1 VDVAE
6 HFRTIL
12 QNWWR
17 ILVVSVLVAATV
29 YVADASRSKQYAA
42 TAELQVTSGRASV
55 GQASA
60 DDTNFL
66 TQTYSTLG
74 ESVPVVATAVA
85 KSGLKIDTTTARGR
99 ISVSQEN
106 NTGFL
111 RVRATGPSPREA
123 VALARGESQALT
135 DAVANQQDA
144 QRLST
149 LAPLN
154 AAIAK
159 YTAQISSLPQNS
171 PQIPSLTQSLAA
183 AQSAVAQAEVQPR
196 NRLDVVSPAVA
207 GTSPVSPR
215 PLRDSLLALAVA
227 FVIVGELWVV
237 VRAVGDRFSST
248 DDSADIMKLAGL
260 PVLARIPKGSDAD
273 TVEAFRILRTNLMFL
288 EGAGK
293 PRTLAVVSANPDA
306 GKTFVAIHLA
316 ESAAALDEKVVLID
330 ADLRKPAVHE
340 RLGVVR
346 APGLSAVLQGAD
358 IASTLRR
365 NGTSPFLRILPSGA
379 PVSDPSGVLGARA
392 FRQVLDGLRAV
403 RLVVVDTPPGAL
415 FADAMAVASQCDAT
429 IFVLDMKTSRKRAV
443 KATIESLE
451 RGGANIVGLVVNR
464 AATPRPT
471 SYYGN

>member
-17 ILVVSVLVAATV
+17 ILVVSVLIAATV
-29 YVADASRSKQYAA
+29 YVVDASRSKQYAA
-42 TAELQVTSGRASV
+42 TAQLQVTSGRASV
-55 GQASA
+55 GQATQ

-66 TQTYSTLG
+66 TLTYATLG
-74 ESVPVVATAVA
+74 TSVPVVASAAA
-85 KSGLKIDTTTARGR
+85 KSGLKIDPTTAGSR

-111 RVRATGPSPREA
+111 KVSATGPSPRDA
-123 VALARGESQALT
+123 VELARGESQALT
-135 DAVANQQDA
+135 EAVRNQQDA
-144 QRLST
+144 AKFQD
-149 LAPLN
+149 LASLN
-154 AAIAK
+154 ASIAK
-159 YTAQISSLPQNS
+159 LTDQMTSLPPNNPAIGALQQAYGAAITARANRDA
-171 PQIPSLTQSLAA
+171 QPSNH
-183 AQSAVAQAEVQPR
+183 V
-196 NRLDVVSPAVA
+196 DVVSPAVA
-207 GTSPVSPR
+207 LSSPVSPR

-237 VRAVGDRFSST
+237 VRAVGDRFSAT

-273 TVEAFRILRTNLMFL
+273 TLEAFRILRTNLMFL

-293 PRTLAVVSANPDA
+293 PRTLAIVSANPDA

-365 NGTSPFLRILPSGA
+365 NGASPFLRILPSGA

-429 IFVLDMKTSRKRAV
+429 VFVLDMKTSRKRAV
-443 KATIESLE
+443 RATIESLE
-451 RGGANIVGLVVNR
+451 RGGANIVGIVVNR
-464 AATPRPT
+464 AATPRST

>member
-74 ESVPVVATAVA
+74 KSVPVVATAVA
-85 KSGLKIDTTTARGR
+85 KSGLTLETTAARGR

-106 NTGFL
+106 GTGFL
-111 RVRATGPSPREA
+111 KVRATGPSPRDA

-135 DAVANQQDA
+135 DAVRNQQDA
-144 QRLST
+144 GKLAD
-149 LAPLN
+149 LAPLL
-154 AAIAK
+154 
-159 YTAQISSLPQNS
+159 SSITKTNTQLATLPTTS
-171 PQIPSLTQSLAA
+171 PQIPALQQALQAA
-183 AQSAVAQAEVQPR
+183 ITAYYQRDAQPSNRIDVA
-196 NRLDVVSPAVA
+196 SPAVA

-227 FVIVGELWVV
+227 FVIVAELWVV
-237 VRAVGDRFSST
+237 VRAVGDRFSAT

-260 PVLARIPKGSDAD
+260 PVLARIPKGSDAE

-365 NGTSPFLRILPSGA
+365 NGSSPFLRILPSGA

-403 RLVVVDTPPGAL
+403 RLVVVDTPPGGL

-443 KATIESLE
+443 RATIEALE

>member
-1 VDVAE
+1 MDVAE

-17 ILVVSVLVAATV
+17 ILVVSVLIAATV
-29 YVADASRSKQYAA
+29 YVVDASRAKQYGA
-42 TAELQVTSGRASV
+42 TAELQVTSGRAAV
-55 GQASA
+55 GQASS

-66 TQTYSTLG
+66 TATYATLG
-74 ESVPVVATAVA
+74 KSVPVVATAVA
-85 KSGLKIDTTTARGR
+85 KSGLKISTTSARSR
-99 ISVSQEN
+99 ISVSQES

-111 RVRATGPSPREA
+111 KVRATAESPRDA
-123 VALARGESQALT
+123 AALARGESTALT
-135 DAVANQQDA
+135 DAVINQQAAAKFDDLAQLSATIRNLQAQLNGLPANNPQVPAITQALTSATAAYFQRDA
-144 QRLST
+144 Q
-149 LAPLN
+149 
-154 AAIAK
+154 
-159 YTAQISSLPQNS
+159 PQNR
-171 PQIPSLTQSLAA
+171 I
-183 AQSAVAQAEVQPR
+183 
-196 NRLDVVSPAVA
+196 DVVSPAVA
-207 GTSPVSPR
+207 SSTPVSPR

-227 FVIVGELWVV
+227 FVVVSELWVII
-237 VRAVGDRFSST
+237 RALGDRFSTT

-293 PRTLAVVSANPDA
+293 PRTLAVVSANADA

-340 RLGVVR
+340 RLGVAR

-443 KATIESLE
+443 RATIESLE
-451 RGGANIVGLVVNR
+451 RGGANIVGIVVNR

-471 SYYGN
+471 SYYSS

>member
-17 ILVVSVLVAATV
+17 ILVVSALIAATV
-29 YVADASRSKQYAA
+29 YVADASRAKQYAA

-55 GQASA
+55 GQASN

-66 TQTYSTLG
+66 TATYSTLG
-74 ESVPVVATAVA
+74 KTAPVVATAVA
-85 KSGLKIDTTTARGR
+85 KSGLKLDTGTAGRR
-99 ISVSQEN
+99 ISVGQEN

-111 RVRATGPSPREA
+111 KVRATGPSPA
-123 VALARGESQALT
+123 DAAALARGESQALT
-135 DAVANQQDA
+135 DAVRNQQDA
-144 QRLST
+144 AKNADLADLLAAMAKAERDLAT
-149 LAPLN
+149 LPP
-154 AAIAK
+154 
-159 YTAQISSLPQNS
+159 TS
-171 PQIPSLTQSLAA
+171 PQITALQQSLQAA
-183 AQSAVAQAEVQPR
+183 TTARYAREAQPS
-196 NRLDVVSPAVA
+196 NRIDVVSPAVA
-207 GTSPVSPR
+207 GSSPVAPK

-227 FVIVGELWVV
+227 FVIVSELWVV
-237 VRAVGDRFSST
+237 VRAVGDRFSAT

-358 IASTLRR
+358 ISSTLRR
-365 NGTSPFLRILPSGA
+365 NSSSPFLRILPSGA

-443 KATIESLE
+443 RATIDSLE

-464 AATPRPT
+464 AATPRQT

>member
-6 HFRTIL
+6 HVQTIL
-12 QNWWR
+12 QNWRR
-17 ILVVSVLVAATV
+17 ILVVSLVLAFVVLV
-29 YVADASRSKQYAA
+29 YDMRKPKEYASRAQLLVISAR
-42 TAELQVTSGRASV
+42 ESV
-55 GQASA
+55 SNANTG
-60 DDTNFL
+60 DTNFL

-74 ESVPVVATAVA
+74 ESVPVVATAVV
-85 KSGLKIDTTTARGR
+85 KSGLKIDENTAAAR
-99 ISVSQEN
+99 ISVDQQS

-111 RVRATGPSPREA
+111 RVRAKGPSPGDA
-123 VALARGESQALT
+123 VALARGESQALVE
-135 DAVANQQDA
+135 AVRFQQQSVLFADSVILQLDQ
-144 QRLST
+144 QRLQDELNVLPANHPQIPALKNELQTAVQAAYTRAAQPMNRIDFTSPAT
-149 LAPLN
+149 ASSSPVAPRPFRD
-154 AAIAK
+154 AAIAFV
-159 YTAQISSLPQNS
+159 LGFV
-171 PQIPSLTQSLAA
+171 L
-183 AQSAVAQAEVQPR
+183 VAE
-196 NRLDVVSPAVA
+196 
-207 GTSPVSPR
+207 G
-215 PLRDSLLALAVA
+215 
-227 FVIVGELWVV
+227 WVV
-237 VRAVGDRFSST
+237 RRSVSDRFSAT
-248 DDSADIMKLAGL
+248 DDTADIMKLADL

-273 TVEAFRILRTNLMFL
+273 TLEAFRILRTNLMFL

-293 PRTLAVVSANPDA
+293 PRTLAIVSANPDA

-365 NGTSPFLRILPSGA
+365 NGASPFLRILPSGA

-429 IFVLDMKTSRKRAV
+429 VFVLDMKTSRKRAV
-443 KATIESLE
+443 RATIESLE
-451 RGGANIVGLVVNR
+451 RGGANIVGIVVNR
-464 AATPRPT
+464 AATPRST

>member
-1 VDVAE
+1 MDVAE

-29 YVADASRSKQYAA
+29 YVADASRAKQYAA
-42 TAELQVTSGRASV
+42 TAELQVTSGRASI

-66 TQTYSTLG
+66 TATYSTLG
-74 ESVPVVATAVA
+74 QSVPVVATAVA
-85 KSGLKIDTTTARGR
+85 TSKLNIDTGTARSR
-99 ISVSQEN
+99 ISVSQEGS
-106 NTGFL
+106 TGFL
-111 RVRATGPSPREA
+111 RVRATGPSPRDA

-135 DAVANQQDA
+135 DAVRNQQDA
-144 QRLST
+144 AKIADI
-149 LAPLN
+149 APL
-154 AAIAK
+154 AAEIAK
-159 YTAQISSLPQNS
+159 STAQIAALPSNS
-171 PQIPSLTQSLAA
+171 PQIPALQQALQAA
-183 AQSAVAQAEVQPR
+183 ITAQAQREASAS
-196 NRLDVVSPAVA
+196 NRIDVISPAIA
-207 GTSPVSPR
+207 SSTPVSPR

-227 FVIVGELWVV
+227 FVIVSELWVV
-237 VRAVGDRFSST
+237 VRALGDRFSST

-306 GKTFVAIHLA
+306 GKTFVSIHLA
-316 ESAAALDEKVVLID
+316 ESASALDEKVVLID
-330 ADLRKPAVHE
+330 ADLRKPAVHD

-365 NGTSPFLRILPSGA
+365 ASSSPFLRILPSGA

-403 RLVVVDTPPGAL
+403 RLVVVDTPPGGL

-451 RGGANIVGLVVNR
+451 RGGANIVGIVVNR
-464 AATPRPT
+464 ASTPRPT
-471 SYYGN
+471 SYYGA

>member
-1 VDVAE
+1 MA
-6 HFRTIL
+6 
-12 QNWWR
+12 
-17 ILVVSVLVAATV
+17 VLVAATV
-29 YVADASRSKQYAA
+29 YVADASRAKQYAA

-55 GQASA
+55 GQASN

-66 TQTYSTLG
+66 TATYSTLG
-74 ESVPVVATAVA
+74 QSLPVVATAVGNSKLTLDA
-85 KSGLKIDTTTARGR
+85 STARSR
-99 ISVSQEN
+99 ISVSQEGS
-106 NTGFL
+106 TGFL
-111 RVRATGPSPREA
+111 QVRATGPSPSDA
-123 VALARGESQALT
+123 AALARGESLALT
-135 DAVANQQDA
+135 DAVRNQQDA
-144 QRLST
+144 AKLADE
-149 LAPLN
+149 APLQ
-154 AAIAK
+154 ASIAK
-159 YTAQISSLPQNS
+159 TTAQLATLPSNS
-171 PQIPSLTQSLAA
+171 PQVPALQQALQTAITAIAQRDAQPS
-183 AQSAVAQAEVQPR
+183 
-196 NRLDVVSPAVA
+196 NRIDIVSPAVA
-207 GTSPVSPR
+207 SSTPVSPR

-227 FVIVGELWVV
+227 FVIVSELWVV
-237 VRAVGDRFSST
+237 VRALGDRFSST

-306 GKTFVAIHLA
+306 GKTFVSIHLA

-365 NGTSPFLRILPSGA
+365 ASSSPFLRILPSGA

-451 RGGANIVGLVVNR
+451 RGGANIVGIVVNR

-471 SYYGN
+471 SYYGS